1 MPSMYNC
8 IQLSAF
14 GDEKEKKG
22 TNWLYVYRLTI
33 GLAYRHEHSCS
44 PDGKPIDK
52 YVFTKNT
59 MKSEH
64 SLKKKIENS
73 ETFSLNMTRSLQDI

>member
-64 SLKKKIENS
+64 SLKKKLKIVRHS
-73 ETFSLNMTRSLQDI
+73 H